1 MMTLLLLLISL
12 AEAQPVAASPASAN
26 TPAANVEVPI
36 TVDAKTETYL
46 SLQSN
51 SSLEFTTPG
60 PAKIVVNSRRRMA
73 GAAQRSAK
81 APLKAYG
88 DGRLIMTIQVPG
100 VAIASGKVNDRM
112 AGFPSKSERVVIT
125 VPEGG
130 NVLRIEAPAGGPDFF
145 IQVSNKETPNNFLVP
160 LGATPGAVAASPPP
174 VPTPEPETT
183 APSPAPEPKT
193 QEPIAK
199 ADPKPPKNRPHASDS
214 LEPGAGLNMG
224 FGIPARGTKMVFQLA
239 ATGRMPVYKKLLS
252 AGGTIGWYKIA
263 VEDEVAIAD
272 SYGGQ
277 LTYSANW
284 HTNVVPIVAHVTA
297 HAPTEFG
304 PVVPI
309 ASAGL
314 GLYIATRNDGGDK
327 ITSVGV
333 GPEFSAGAEFD
344 VEVGRLQTTVSWNE
358 ARSRFGNRGPEG
370 EVVRETLAVTRLNIS
385 YLYVF

>member
-1 MMTLLLLLISL
+1 MMTLWLLLISL
-12 AEAQPVAASPASAN
+12 AEAQPVASSPPPTDSPSASIE
-26 TPAANVEVPI
+26 TPI

-46 SLQSN
+46 ALQSN
-51 SSLEFTTPG
+51 SSLDFKTPG

-81 APLKAYG
+81 APIKAYG

-145 IQVSNKETPNNFLVP
+145 IQVSNKDTPDTFLVP
-160 LGATPGAVAASPPP
+160 IGAAPGAIAASPPA
-174 VPTPEPETT
+174 TPAPET
-183 APSPAPEPKT
+183 ALPSPVPEPKT
-193 QEPIAK
+193 TEPIAK
-199 ADPKPPKNRPHASDS
+199 AEPKPLQNRTHASDS
-214 LEPGAGLNMG
+214 LEPGAGVNMG

-272 SYGGQ
+272 PYGGP